1 MKKDIREKVESCKA
15 LQGKTVLDICET
27 QRFQDNIAAYLTA
40 QKEDRKAIRAS
51 YEAMRKLGGTKGYKL
66 PAHVLDRLMG
76 LSVDEFVGAFIQ
88 ILAGVSNRPHSERIY
103 IEQLGRQAYNLTVA
117 QFVVEEFPEL
127 ADELI
132 PKAKNN

>member
-103 IEQLGRQAYNLTVA
+103 I
-117 QFVVEEFPEL
+117 
-127 ADELI
+127 
-132 PKAKNN
+132 